1 MSNSGNVAWRYRWSG
16 WGLDGTHAD
25 KREGGWR
32 FFFFAFEGIRA
43 GGGEQKDREAQ
54 ALLSAIKYIV
64 LLCLPDPRLK
74 EVDRCDDVMRM

>member
-1 MSNSGNVAWRYRWSG
+1 MEV
-16 WGLDGTHAD
+16 
-25 KREGGWR
+25 
-32 FFFFAFEGIRA
+32 FFFVFEGIRA
-43 GGGEQKDREAQ
+43 GGGGEQKDREAQ